1 MQQSLQDN
9 LTRAYHSLV
18 VERKE
23 GDYPGWISLQ
33 WHSVDQD
40 KKQAEKQ
47 KTKKKKE
54 RRICK
59 GIG

>member
-18 VERKE
+18 VGRRE

-47 KTKKKKE
+47 KKKKE